1 MLPKIPQAI
10 DDAIGAN
17 GKPIIIKKNIFEK
30 NLEGHKDVAP
40 ENNTEHIVCF
50 RCFFGFLGCNI
61 YDFCALLLKKT
72 I

>member
-10 DDAIGAN
+10 DDAIGVN

-30 NLEGHKDVAP
+30 NLEGHKDVTP

-50 RCFFGFLGCNI
+50 RCFFGSLGAIFMTFARYC
-61 YDFCALLLKKT
+61 
-72 I
+72 